1 MIVQDT
7 YLEEVKVIMPKKIYR
22 DDRGYFFESY
32 KSKNFRENNLPT
44 NFLQDNQV
52 RSKKNV
58 IRGMHYQL
66 KNPQGKLVRA
76 IEGSIFDV
84 AIDIRIGS
92 PKFGHYVMVEL
103 SSSNKKMLYIP
114 EGFAHG
120 YLVNSNQSLV
130 VYKCTN
136 LYNPEDEY
144 SLLWNDEDIGIK
156 WNCDSPILS
165 EKDKIAP
172 RLKDQKFLPKF
183 QHE

>member
-7 YLEEVKVIMPKKIYR
+7 YLDEVKVIMPKKIYR

-32 KSKNFRENNLPT
+32 KSKDFRKNNIPT

-76 IEGSIFDV
+76 IVGSIFDV

-136 LYNPEDEY
+136 LYDPEDEHC
-144 SLLWNDEDIGIK
+144 LLWNDEDIGIK

-183 QHE
+183 

>member
-22 DDRGYFFESY
+22 DARGYFFESY
-32 KSKNFRENNLPT
+32 KSKNFSENNLPT
-44 NFLQDNQV
+44 NFLQENQV

-66 KNPQGKLVRA
+66 KNPQGKLVKA

-103 SSSNKKMLYIP
+103 SSSNKRN
-114 EGFAHG
+114 G
-120 YLVNSNQSLV
+120 
-130 VYKCTN
+130 
-136 LYNPEDEY
+136 
-144 SLLWNDEDIGIK
+144 
-156 WNCDSPILS
+156 
-165 EKDKIAP
+165 
-172 RLKDQKFLPKF
+172 
-183 QHE
+183 

>member
-7 YLEEVKVIMPKKIYR
+7 YLGEVKVIMPKKIYK

-32 KSKNFRENNLPT
+32 KSNFFRENNLPT
-44 NFLQDNQV
+44 NFLQENQV

-66 KNPQGKLVRA
+66 KNPQGKLVKVM
-76 IEGSIFDV
+76 EGSIFDV

-136 LYNPEDEY
+136 LYDPEDEH

-183 QHE
+183 

>member
-32 KSKNFRENNLPT
+32 KSNFFRENNLPT
-44 NFLQDNQV
+44 NFLQENQV

-66 KNPQGKLVRA
+66 KNPQGKLVKA

-136 LYNPEDEY
+136 VYDPEDEH
-144 SLLWNDEDIGIK
+144 SLLWNDKDIGIN

-183 QHE
+183 

>member
-1 MIVQDT
+1 MIIQDT

-22 DDRGYFFESY
+22 DARGYFFESY
-32 KSKNFRENNLPT
+32 KSKNFSENILPT
-44 NFLQDNQV
+44 NFLQENQV

-66 KNPQGKLVRA
+66 KNPQGKLVKA

-130 VYKCTN
+130 LYKCTN
-136 LYNPEDEY
+136 LYDPEDEH

-165 EKDKIAP
+165 EKDKRAP
-172 RLKDQKFLPKF
+172 RLKDQKFLPEF
-183 QHE
+183 

>member
-44 NFLQDNQV
+44 NFLQENQV

-66 KNPQGKLVRA
+66 KNPQGKLVKA

-84 AIDIRIGS
+84 AIDLRPSSKTYKKYVSIILDDKNKEQLFI
-92 PKFGHYVMVEL
+92 PKGFGHAFLTL
-103 SSSNKKMLYIP
+103 SDSAIISYKVDNFY
-114 EGFAHG
+114 
-120 YLVNSNQSLV
+120 NQ
-130 VYKCTN
+130 
-136 LYNPEDEY
+136 DA
-144 SLLWNDEDIGIK
+144 DGGIK
-156 WNCDSPILS
+156 YDDPSINISWELNKNQIILS
-165 EKDKIAP
+165 DKDNK
-172 RLKDQKFLPKF
+172 LPYL
-183 QHE
+183 